1 MAFRSLRICASVGG
15 WQVSSGSA
23 RNGEYETLFR
33 TPSIL
38 GAEAWVCQIAQA
50 KACRHAT
57 SATTATRE
65 RIALYSNGAGEGERC
80 LSPRHRRGFTAA
92 QNLADRGRISSIR
105 RAW

>member
-15 WQVSSGSA
+15 WAVSSGSA

-33 TPSIL
+33 PPSML

-65 RIALYSNGAGEGERC
+65 RIALYQMGREKGGRC
-80 LSPRHRRGFTAA
+80 LSPRRRRGCTAA
-92 QNLADRGRISSIR
+92 QNLADRG
-105 RAW
+105 

>member
-1 MAFRSLRICASVGG
+1 MAFRSARICASVGG
-15 WQVSSGSA
+15 WQVSSGCA
-23 RNGEYETLFR
+23 RNGVYETLFR

-65 RIALYSNGAGEGERC
+65 RIALYRAGREVGERR
-80 LSPRHRRGFTAA
+80 LSPRHRRDCTAA
-92 QNLADRGRISSIR
+92 QNLADRG
-105 RAW
+105 